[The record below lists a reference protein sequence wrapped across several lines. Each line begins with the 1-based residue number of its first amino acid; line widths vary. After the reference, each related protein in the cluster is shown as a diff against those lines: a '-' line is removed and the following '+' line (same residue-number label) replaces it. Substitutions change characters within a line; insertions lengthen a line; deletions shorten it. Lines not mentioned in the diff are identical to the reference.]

1 MSTPQPQEYARRQ
14 PDTHSGGDFLFALV
28 SAGLFLYVGFGMGL
42 VGVSGEPLY
51 DGSVAALV
59 WGSRV
64 VGLGILLVAA
74 MLYFNVPGATLLD
87 LVVSVVATAGC
98 LAIGVI
104 WMVHSD
110 AQGFLLLLFGL
121 LNASA
126 VRSAWQRWHAGRAPQ
141 VK

>member
-1 MSTPQPQEYARRQ
+1 MTAPQPQEYARKQ
-14 PDTHSGGDFLFALV
+14 PDSRAAGDFLLSLV

-42 VGVSGEPLY
+42 VGASGDALY

-59 WGSRV
+59 WGARI
-64 VGLGILLVAA
+64 VGFGILIAAA
-74 MLYFNVPGATLLD
+74 MSYFNVPGATLLD
-87 LVVSVVATAGC
+87 LALSVTAAAGC
-98 LAIGVI
+98 LVIGVI
-104 WMVHSD
+104 WMVYED

-126 VRSAWQRWHAGRAPQ
+126 VRAAWQRWHASHAAQ

>member
-1 MSTPQPQEYARRQ
+1 MSAPESQEYARKQ
-14 PDTHSGGDFLFALV
+14 PDSRAGGDFLLSLV
-28 SAGLFLYVGFGMGL
+28 SAALFLYVGFGMGL
-42 VGVSGEPLY
+42 VGVSGDALY

-64 VGLGILLVAA
+64 VGIAILLAVA
-74 MLYFNVPGATLLD
+74 MSYFNVPGAALLD
-87 LVVSVVATAGC
+87 LALAVVAAAGC

-104 WMVHSD
+104 WMVYQD

-126 VRSAWQRWHAGRAPQ
+126 VRAAWQRWHGSRAA
-141 VK
+141 